1 MKVAVIGVGG
11 TGGYFGGRLAANGHD
26 VSFVA
31 RGANLVA
38 LRRDGL
44 AVESVAGDFSV
55 APVRATGDPR
65 DVGEVDFVLLCV
77 KTWQLASA
85 IATLSPAVG
94 EHTAIVTLQ
103 NGVEA
108 PAEVASTFGQDTVLP
123 GIAKI
128 FASQI
133 GPGRVRH
140 AGGPASLMFGEWDNR
155 RTARVERLRAALTD
169 SGVATAEPEDIW
181 AELWAKFLFVVPF
194 GGLGAAA
201 DAPAGVLR
209 SRPGIRQLLA
219 DAMREIESVGRANG
233 IRLPHGIV
241 QTTMEF
247 LDQQPAA
254 STTSLQRDIVSGN
267 PSELDSWTGAVVRL
281 GAHSQTPTPIHRV
294 LYEVLS
300 LREQHGR

>member
-11 TGGYFGGRLAANGHD
+11 TGGYFGGRLAANGHE

-31 RGANLVA
+31 RGANLDA

-44 AVESVAGDFSV
+44 AVESVVGDFSV

-77 KTWQLASA
+77 KTWQLAPA
-85 IATLSPAVG
+85 IAALAPLVG
-94 EHTAIVTLQ
+94 ERTAIVTLQ
-103 NGVEA
+103 NGVDA
-108 PAEVASTFGQDTVLP
+108 PAEVAATFGQGAVLP

-128 FASQI
+128 FANLN
-133 GPGRVRH
+133 GPGRVSH
-140 AGGPASLMFGEWDNR
+140 AGGPASLMFAEWDNR
-155 RTARVERLRAALTD
+155 PTARVERLRAALTD
-169 SGVATAEPEDIW
+169 AGVATAAPEDIW

-209 SRPGIRQLLA
+209 SRPGTKRLLA
-219 DAMREIESVGRANG
+219 DAMSEIESVGRANG
-233 IRLPHGIV
+233 IRLPDDIV

-254 STTSLQRDIVSGN
+254 STTSLQRDILSGN

-281 GAHSQTPTPIHRV
+281 GVLSQTPTPIHRV
-294 LYEVLS
+294 LYELLS
-300 LREQHGR
+300 LKEQHGA